1 MQLREYIP
9 ADCKQLA
16 ELFYDTVHRVNAKDY
31 PVEALNAW
39 ATGRVD
45 LEGWNQSFLRHKT
58 VVAMER
64 NVIVGF
70 GDIDDSGYL
79 DRLFVHKDYQGL
91 GIATAICNELEQ
103 SVAGKM
109 ITTQASIT
117 AKVFFQHR
125 GYRVIKEQKVIRQG
139 VILENYLMRKIA
151 ANEPRYKE
159 V

>member
-1 MQLREYIP
+1 M
-9 ADCKQLA
+9 
-16 ELFYDTVHRVNAKDY
+16 
-31 PVEALNAW
+31 
-39 ATGRVD
+39 
-45 LEGWNQSFLRHKT
+45 
-58 VVAMER
+58 
-64 NVIVGF
+64 IVGF

-91 GIATAICNELEQ
+91 GVAAAICNELEQ

-117 AKVFFQHR
+117 AKAFFQHR

-139 VILENYLMRKIA
+139 VILENYLMRRIA
-151 ANEPRYKE
+151 ANEPCYKE